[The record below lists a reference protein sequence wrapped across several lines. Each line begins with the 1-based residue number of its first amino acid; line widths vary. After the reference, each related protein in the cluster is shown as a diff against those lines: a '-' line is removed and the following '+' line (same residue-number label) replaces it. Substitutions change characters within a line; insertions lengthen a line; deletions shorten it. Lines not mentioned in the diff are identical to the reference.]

1 MDKHLIS
8 ELQFKDYKVNYIKFD
23 LNESFSDRDEIE
35 IEFKLNTEI
44 SISKEINEGKVTL
57 ISTVFDSAEENNFP
71 FFLEV
76 SLSGFFRAEEEISK
90 ENFIKFLEMSGTATL
105 FPFLRSVITD
115 ITRISNVKPLVI
127 PLINIYRLREN
138 TDSNSS

>member
-8 ELQFKDYKVNYIKFD
+8 EFQFKDYKVNYIKFD

-35 IEFKLNTEI
+35 MEFKLNTEI

-71 FFLEV
+71 FFLKV
-76 SLSGFFRAEEEISK
+76 SLSGFFRSEEEISK
-90 ENFIKFLEMSGTATL
+90 ESFIKFLEMSGTATL

-115 ITRISNVKPLVI
+115 ITRISNIKPLVI
-127 PLINIYRLREN
+127 PLINICRLREN
-138 TDSNSS
+138 TDSKKT